1 MPEDYRNN
9 IGLNH
14 QEDSD
19 FIKPSFNDDMM
30 PFFNKQFQFQ
40 KRPPHGSYPP
50 PHPPPPPFGHPLPL
64 RHPPF
69 GPPLPMTLESFKE
82 IKHFIILMIISD
94 KPKGITGYQ
103 LQEKYHFPRGTIL
116 KILNEL
122 ETMGY
127 LEYRE
132 TVIKGRAQKFYIISN
147 RGKQYFEELKEK
159 WANHFALMSDMAPP
173 EKFSN
178 PFFRKEPLKRMIRN
192 INKCE
197 SKEDALDYFRG
208 IRSNL
213 KFHLT
218 KIEKKRKNLEY
229 SKNNLDEIIRKIE
242 QMKEF
247 DKATIKKMLQEKQKE
262 FHKNSINRV

>member
-1 MPEDYRNN
+1 MSKDNKNN
-9 IGLNH
+9 FRLNH
-14 QEDSD
+14 QEDYDSME
-19 FIKPSFNDDMM
+19 PHFNKDNML
-30 PFFNKQFQFQ
+30 FFNEHRHFQ
-40 KRPPHGSYPP
+40 KRPPHGPYYYP
-50 PHPPPPPFGHPLPL
+50 HHHTPPFGLPHPL

-69 GPPLPMTLESFKE
+69 GPPLPMTLKSFKE
-82 IKHFIILMIISD
+82 IKHFIVLMIISD
-94 KPKGITGYQ
+94 IPEGITGYQ

-116 KILNEL
+116 KVLNEL

-132 TVIKGRAQKFYIISN
+132 TVIKGRAQKFYVISDK
-147 RGKQYFEELKEK
+147 GKQYFEELKEK

-178 PFFRKEPLKRMIRN
+178 PFFRKAPLKRMLRN

-197 SKEDALDYFRG
+197 SKEDALDNFRG

-218 KIEKKRKNLEY
+218 KIEKRRKNLEY
-229 SKNNLDEIIRKIE
+229 SKNNLDEIISKIE
-242 QMKEF
+242 QMTEF
-247 DKATIKKMLQEKQKE
+247 DKPTIKKMLQEKQKE
-262 FHKNSINRV
+262 FHKNSNR